1 MSSQGEIRGIMGG
14 PPRSLRL
21 YLIQCIVVA
30 IVCVIGFLTV
40 LSYVQATGQL
50 AEQDQHLR
58 AQTGANAV
66 ESVRLVDD
74 GLRVVDDSMNR
85 ELSRAFGPFL
95 AAYDEAG
102 GDPAR
107 LDLAALQRECGAEVE
122 GRLDL
127 YVISA
132 DGAIVASTAPEV
144 LGLDFA
150 ARFPDYY
157 ERLRGIMANGTFSAD
172 RVVRSVTNA
181 SARGV
186 TGELRKFA
194 FMPAPG
200 RRHLL
205 ELGLSSPVLADDRS
219 RLSYV
224 AAADRAMALNPDV
237 TRVSVYDAQGNLLAE
252 NGSASATPVD
262 AGTALLL
269 DRSLGGEDEIEVR
282 EANGSV
288 RQFLR
293 VDLND
298 AETASD
304 MALVLELDYAHRLA
318 AAQAGGLLLFH
329 LATGAAAI
337 MIGVVVAFGVG
348 RYVSRPVAA
357 IVEDVEAIAGG
368 DLDRRIRRMPN
379 REFEQLVEA
388 INRMVATIR
397 QYGTE
402 FEHRQAEVTI
412 AAEIQRAFLPRAL
425 PDAPGF
431 DLAAV
436 SRPAR
441 EVGGDLHD
449 LVPLTAG
456 RLAVVCADVSGKGIP
471 AALFMALTRTVLR
484 AAASR
489 YAAPAKVVRAANES
503 ICEDAGERGTFVT
516 TFYGV
521 LRPER
526 RTLRYV
532 NAGHNPPV
540 LLRASREWETLEPT
554 GPALG
559 LLCGAEYAEA
569 EVALDDGDLL
579 LLYTDGVI
587 EAIDTEEEFGEDR
600 LRQVVAAHR
609 GATAAAVA
617 DAVLAAVD
625 AHVAGAEQFDDIT
638 LVVCRAIGEG

>member
-1 MSSQGEIRGIMGG
+1 MGG
-14 PPRSLRL
+14 ARRSLRL
-21 YLIQCIVVA
+21 YLIQCIVVV

-40 LSYVQATGQL
+40 LSYGQATGQL

-66 ESVRLVDD
+66 ESVRLVDE

-85 ELSRAFGPFL
+85 ELVRAFDPFL
-95 AAYDEAG
+95 AAYDGAG
-102 GDPAR
+102 GDPDR
-107 LDLAALQRECGAEVE
+107 LDLAALQRELGDEVE
-122 GRLDL
+122 GDLDL
-127 YVISA
+127 YVISPE
-132 DGAIVASTAPEV
+132 GVIVASTVPEV
-144 LGLDFA
+144 LGLDFS

-157 ERLRGIMANGTFSAD
+157 RRLQGIMANGTFSAD

-181 SARGV
+181 SAGGV

-194 FMPAPG
+194 FMPVTS

-205 ELGLSSPVLADDRS
+205 ELGLSSPILADDRS

-224 AAADRAMALNPDV
+224 AAAGRAVAPNPDV
-237 TRVSVYDAQGNLLAE
+237 RNVSVYDAQRNLLAE
-252 NGSASATPVD
+252 DGSVAETPVD

-269 DRSLGGEDEIEVR
+269 DRALGGENEIEVR

-298 AETASD
+298 AATASN

-318 AAQAGGLLLFH
+318 AAQAEGILLFH

-337 MIGVVVAFGVG
+337 VIGVIAAFGVG
-348 RYVSRPVAA
+348 RFVSRPVAA
-357 IVEDVEAIAGG
+357 IVEDVEAIAEG

-379 REFEQLVEA
+379 REFEQLVVA
-388 INRMVATIR
+388 INRMVGTIR

-402 FEHRQAEVTI
+402 LERRQAEVAI
-412 AAEIQRAFLPRAL
+412 AAEIQRAFLPRVL

-456 RLAVVCADVSGKGIP
+456 RVAVVCADVSGKGIP
-471 AALFMALTRTVLR
+471 AALFMALTRTVIR

-526 RTLRYV
+526 RTFRYV
-532 NAGHNPPV
+532 NAGHNPPL
-540 LLRASREWETLEPT
+540 LLRASGAWETLEPT

-559 LLCGAEYAEA
+559 LLCGAEYGEA
-569 EVALDDGDLL
+569 EIGLETRDLL
-579 LLYTDGVI
+579 LLYTDGVV
-587 EAIDTEEEFGEDR
+587 EAIDAAEKEFGEDR
-600 LRQVVAAHR
+600 LRAVVAAHR
-609 GATAAAVA
+609 DGSAAAVA
-617 DAVLAAVD
+617 DAILAAVD

-638 LVVCRAIGEG
+638 LVVCRATGEG